1 MPLALSGAMMSL
13 ALSQPAQAQS
23 LESFAILAGQ
33 SVTNTGPTTITGN
46 IGISPGDT
54 ITGAGSI
61 TLTGT
66 IYAGNAAALQ
76 AQNDLTTLYNFLSA
90 QPTSP
95 GGDLTGQDLGTLTPL
110 TPGVYSFSSSAALNG
125 TLVLDAQGDPDAVF
139 IFNIGSTLTTG
150 AGSSVVLINGAQ
162 GGNVFFVVGSSATL
176 FTSTSF
182 AGQIVALTSITLQ
195 TTASIQCGAA
205 LARNGSVTLDTNTIS
220 ICVLAGEF
228 GDVLDEGDIPD
239 DSNAQAVADALD
251 AFIAAFGALPPGFA
265 ILAATLTPEQLA
277 AALAQLAGEGGSG
290 VAFAV
295 TDGTDSFT
303 SLAFGDR
310 AGRGISV
317 SPGDDGP
324 MQDDNTISAMGYW
337 PTGVGVTGTD
347 AFGELL
353 NGPSRSW
360 DLWLAPYGG
369 FSLTLGDT
377 ATGAHDRASLDYGLA
392 GGIDFLLRPGTELGV
407 AIGWGGNQFALA
419 EGMGSGGADTL
430 QIGIHSRT
438 ENETGYL
445 EGGLAYGYSAVTT
458 NRQVTIA
465 GLDEFRGEFG
475 AHTVTAEVEAG
486 YNMEW
491 LTPYAAV
498 RGQAY
503 LAPAYSESTVTGVS
517 TYALDYA
524 AQTMLTARTEIGVRM
539 EWTDE
544 LDDGSEFSFN
554 TNAAWAHEFRTGD
567 TIDASFQALGPV
579 STFTIQGARP
589 AADALILGADLAM
602 AYDNGF
608 EIGASADGEFTW
620 NAFSYGGSLTL
631 SRTW

>member
-1 MPLALSGAMMSL
+1 VPLVLSGAMMSL

-54 ITGAGSI
+54 ITGVGSI

-251 AFIAAFGALPPGFA
+251 AFIAAFGALPPASPSSPQRSRPSNWPQRSLSWQARVGR
-265 ILAATLTPEQLA
+265 
-277 AALAQLAGEGGSG
+277 AL
-290 VAFAV
+290 
-295 TDGTDSFT
+295 
-303 SLAFGDR
+303 R
-310 AGRGISV
+310 
-317 SPGDDGP
+317 
-324 MQDDNTISAMGYW
+324 
-337 PTGVGVTGTD
+337 
-347 AFGELL
+347 
-353 NGPSRSW
+353 
-360 DLWLAPYGG
+360 
-369 FSLTLGDT
+369 
-377 ATGAHDRASLDYGLA
+377 
-392 GGIDFLLRPGTELGV
+392 
-407 AIGWGGNQFALA
+407 
-419 EGMGSGGADTL
+419 L
-430 QIGIHSRT
+430 Q
-438 ENETGYL
+438 
-445 EGGLAYGYSAVTT
+445 
-458 NRQVTIA
+458 
-465 GLDEFRGEFG
+465 
-475 AHTVTAEVEAG
+475 
-486 YNMEW
+486 
-491 LTPYAAV
+491 
-498 RGQAY
+498 
-503 LAPAYSESTVTGVS
+503 
-517 TYALDYA
+517 
-524 AQTMLTARTEIGVRM
+524 
-539 EWTDE
+539 
-544 LDDGSEFSFN
+544 
-554 TNAAWAHEFRTGD
+554 
-567 TIDASFQALGPV
+567 
-579 STFTIQGARP
+579 
-589 AADALILGADLAM
+589 
-602 AYDNGF
+602 
-608 EIGASADGEFTW
+608 
-620 NAFSYGGSLTL
+620 
-631 SRTW
+631 